1 MQNKQKRI
9 LQILYFVCGITLCA
23 LAYWLFGELL
33 GVIVTVAVILLFL
46 LFVFIQSPPLIL
58 TKPSLKL
65 LPEPEKPPLSVLTH
79 NAYHVFS
86 LLCGAVN
93 IDEAKLTSA
102 LQQAFV
108 SEKVSCK
115 QLKAGRLS
123 VTILCP
129 QICDEAEFNKLFSEV
144 FKTHINDCEF
154 GACLYREP
162 CQQLNVY
169 QLAEL
174 ALAIAKTKQQS
185 KSHVLKLNQT
195 NLALLQY
202 SLPEMINDILNR
214 QFLLLFEPVFSVHGE
229 ALLFHQVGITIRHQ
243 KVGLCDAKQ
252 FLLGCLDSDKLLAL
266 DEHLLKQLIKTLA
279 QDSSNDPVLLSIDAA
294 SWHSAQAIDTLITM
308 VETAGFSQIIRFSI
322 SEGVLVNDYKVIKQ
336 QLTKVKQ
343 RGISI
348 VAERCH
354 GALMKIQSD
363 LSFLTGAYIDAD
375 IFQLSEVQ
383 QRALMNAFSEFA
395 KEQHLQLYGA
405 GIEAVNQLSLLVE
418 YQFVGAS
425 GRFFQQGEHN
435 IALGLN

>member
-1 MQNKQKRI
+1 
-9 LQILYFVCGITLCA
+9 
-23 LAYWLFGELL
+23 
-33 GVIVTVAVILLFL
+33 LLFL
-46 LFVFIQSPPLIL
+46 LFVFIHSPMLIL
-58 TKPSLKL
+58 SNPSPKL
-65 LPEPEKPPLSVLTH
+65 LTEIEKQPVSILTN
-79 NAYHVFS
+79 NAYDVFS
-86 LLCGAVN
+86 LLSGAKNV
-93 IDEAKLTSA
+93 DKVALTRA
-102 LQQAFV
+102 LQQAFN
-108 SEKVSCK
+108 SKKVSCK

-129 QICDEAEFNKLFSEV
+129 KICDETEFNRLFSEV
-144 FKTHINDCEF
+144 LKTHIGESEF

-174 ALAIAKTKQQS
+174 ALAIAKTKQKS

-243 KVGLCDAKQ
+243 KIGLCDAKQ
-252 FLLGCLDSDKLLAL
+252 FLLGCLDNDKLLSL
-266 DEHLLKQLIKTLA
+266 DEHLLKQLIKTLS

-294 SWHSAQAIDTLITM
+294 SWQSAIAIDILISM
-308 VETAGFSQIIRFSI
+308 VETAGFNQIIRFSI
-322 SEGVLVNDYKVIKQ
+322 DEGVLVNAYNGIAHQVAKVRE
-336 QLTKVKQ
+336 
-343 RGISI
+343 RGISV

-354 GALMKIQSD
+354 GTLLSTKNN
-363 LSFLTGAYIDAD
+363 LSFLSGVYIDEE
-375 IFQLSEVQ
+375 IFQLPLVQ
-383 QRALMNAFSEFA
+383 QRALMNSFNNFA
-395 KEQHLQLYGA
+395 KQQHLQLYAA
-405 GIEAVNQLSLLVE
+405 GIELANQLTLLIE

-425 GRFFQQGEHN
+425 GSFFQQGEHN